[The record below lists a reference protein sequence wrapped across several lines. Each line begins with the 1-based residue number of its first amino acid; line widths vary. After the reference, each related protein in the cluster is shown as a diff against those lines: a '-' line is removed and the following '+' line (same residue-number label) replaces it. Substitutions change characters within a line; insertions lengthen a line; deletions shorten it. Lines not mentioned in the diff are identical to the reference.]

1 MSIYSRFF
9 GSSIIEL
16 ITEVFNRLIYAY
28 TTVEYRLEQANKNYS
43 YYKSKYADPILKI
56 ISGTQSLNDAQTIT
70 YVKDNNECIITRGAS
85 DTEIKDTFDF
95 VLLKKEQDVFVDRNI
110 EDINSRLSSDGSSNI
125 SFITFDV
132 TFKDDDNKHE
142 EVTETFALNLVKGE
156 KYTQLGNKIDK
167 NVIWYLIKKQ
177 YGVCKFG
184 KSYVLHVI
192 DNNVNMFTYILLIR

>member
-1 MSIYSRFF
+1 MSVYSRFF
-9 GSSIIEL
+9 GSSIIEF

-28 TTVEYRLEQANKNYS
+28 TTVEYRLEQAKKNYS
-43 YYKSKYADPILKI
+43 YYKSKYADPIIKI
-56 ISGTQSLNDAQTIT
+56 ISGTQSLNDTQTIT
-70 YVKDNNECIITRGAS
+70 YVKDNNEYIITRGAS

-95 VLLKKEQDVFVDRNI
+95 VLLKKEQDVFVDKNI
-110 EDINSRLSSDGSSNI
+110 ENINSRLSSDSSSNI

-132 TFKDDDNKHE
+132 TFKDDDNKDE

-177 YGVCKFG
+177 HGVCTV
-184 KSYVLHVI
+184 SYTHLTLPTITEV
-192 DNNVNMFTYILLIR
+192 